1 MIFVNWWL
9 TFFKQFNIHEK
20 KQKNKWHGSTPPLFC
35 PSFPCGVCLLYGAW
49 NAHILPTCHRTWHV
63 WKKHVQGHV
72 TITCWCLFNHCL
84 FRWLPVQDSICMA
97 KITTFDHPVLQWLSQ
112 LKSTEENHTV
122 YNVANL
128 VKFHTSSI
136 GFYCSIGTF
145 LGAKEVYT

>member
-1 MIFVNWWL
+1 
-9 TFFKQFNIHEK
+9 
-20 KQKNKWHGSTPPLFC
+20 
-35 PSFPCGVCLLYGAW
+35 
-49 NAHILPTCHRTWHV
+49 
-63 WKKHVQGHV
+63 
-72 TITCWCLFNHCL
+72 
-84 FRWLPVQDSICMA
+84 MA